1 MLKSFIKFYKPYKK
15 LFFLDLLVATIASVC
30 ELIYPMLTRTLIN
43 ETIPNRN
50 IRTIGVFA
58 VTLIL
63 LYVIKAACTYF
74 MQYWGHVVGASSV
87 LIDGHKSGVLSGSA
101 TKSSF
106 INCHVSNS
114 VVDVNCTYA
123 SSRDRLKWKDRL

>member
-63 LYVIKAACTYF
+63 LYVIKAACCIF
-74 MQYWGHVVGASSV
+74 
-87 LIDGHKSGVLSGSA
+87 
-101 TKSSF
+101 
-106 INCHVSNS
+106 
-114 VVDVNCTYA
+114 YA
-123 SSRDRLKWKDRL
+123 ILGTCCWC